1 MWKWNGS
8 ASLSNSIMFTFGY
21 TSKEQSRGE
30 KKIIILQLKY
40 QSIREK
46 HVE

>member
-8 ASLSNSIMFTFGY
+8 VSLSNSIMFSFGY
-21 TSKEQSRGE
+21 SKEQSRGE